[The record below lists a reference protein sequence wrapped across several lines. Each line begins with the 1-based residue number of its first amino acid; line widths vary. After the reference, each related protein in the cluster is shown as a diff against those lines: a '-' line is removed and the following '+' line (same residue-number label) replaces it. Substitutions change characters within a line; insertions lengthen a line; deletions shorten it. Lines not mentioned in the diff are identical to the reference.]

1 MPVKNKHGATIE
13 AVLPESPADRAG
25 LRQGDVL
32 AVLNGQGISDVID
45 YMFAKDASEL
55 DLVFFRRGRKHKA
68 LIALEEGEDPGV
80 KLKQFKTMTCKCK
93 CVFCFVAQLPR
104 GLRKTLY
111 VRDED
116 YRMSFLYGNYITL
129 CNLSAEDKRRIAR
142 QRLSPLYIS
151 VHTTNR
157 TLRGMML
164 GTPRPLDIMKE
175 LKFFKDN
182 KIRMHTQVVLC
193 PGLNDGA
200 ELKRTI
206 RDLYSH
212 YPYVVSIAIVPVG
225 LTAHRKTDVR
235 PVEKEDAGQ
244 ALDITTAFQKRFRKK
259 HGDSIVYAADELY
272 IKAGRP
278 LPPLKEYG
286 DLHQLENGVGMVQLF
301 MSQAKRIKPP
311 SPPTSGGGKY
321 LALTGVL
328 FYPYLKKFTDRLAK
342 TGIDITPAPVRN
354 TFFGDSITV
363 TGLLTGRDVLKSL
376 QDTAGEYDTLLIPD
390 VVLKESGDVFLDDVS
405 VNDIETALDMKTKV
419 IESTPEGL
427 MEGISGDLP

>member
-1 MPVKNKHGATIE
+1 MKNKHGATIE
-13 AVLPESPADRAG
+13 EVRPESPADRAG
-25 LRQGDVL
+25 LRRGDIL
-32 AVLNGQGISDVID
+32 SVLNGQGISDVID
-45 YMFAKDASEL
+45 YMFAKDASEF
-55 DLVFFRRGRKHKA
+55 DIVFFRRGRKHKA
-68 LIALEEGEDPGV
+68 LIALEEGEDPGI
-80 KLKQFKTMTCKCK
+80 KLRQFKTSTCKCK
-93 CVFCFVAQLPR
+93 CIFCFVAQLPR

-111 VRDED
+111 VKDED

-129 CNLSAEDKRRIAR
+129 VNLSTEDKRRIAR

-157 TLRGMML
+157 ALRGMML
-164 GTPRPLDIMKE
+164 GAPRSMDIMKE
-175 LKFFKDN
+175 LKYFKDN

-206 RDLYSH
+206 RDLYSL

-225 LTAHRKTDVR
+225 LTAHRKTTVR

-244 ALDITTAFQKRFRKK
+244 ALDIIAAFQKRFRKK

-301 MSQAKRIKPP
+301 MSQAKKIKPG
-311 SPPTSGGGKY
+311 PPPKSGGGKY
-321 LALTGVL
+321 LAITGVL

-342 TGIDITPAPVRN
+342 NGIDITAAAVRN

-376 QDTAGEYDTLLIPD
+376 QDTAEKYDTLLIPD
-390 VVLKESGDVFLDDVS
+390 IVLKESGDVFLDDVS
-405 VNDIETALDMKTKV
+405 VNDIETALDIKTK
-419 IESTPEGL
+419 IIDSTMEGL
-427 MEGISGDLP
+427 MKGISGDLP